1 MPRFLGLDFGTESVR
16 AVIVG
21 ADGSLHAT
29 AVAAFADRQI
39 TGASAAAMRLFG
51 SALAPH
57 WALQHPS
64 DWIDAA
70 ATAVR
75 EAIARSGIDNS
86 VSKSIAGIGVDFTSC
101 TMLPARLDGSP
112 LCLDPTP
119 PRADQPIAT
128 HPLSTLAPRP
138 HAWPKLW
145 KHHGAHDQA
154 QRITTLARQR
164 REPWLDRYGGS
175 VGLEWLFPK
184 ILEVIEGDAATA
196 TAAEVWLEA
205 GDWFVWQLI
214 GSPWMTEGG
223 GKGGAI
229 PASDLPRSTCQAGY
243 KALWSS
249 DTGYPSREFLT
260 GVHAQLADA
269 AVFKLP
275 GRHIAP
281 GVRAGLLCEAMAHRL
296 GLNAGIPVSAAI
308 IDAHAGVPG
317 AGVAAVGDMVLV
329 MGTSGCHMLLTD
341 RETHIRGVAGIV
353 RDGILPGHY
362 GIETGQAAM
371 GDAFDFVRRLT
382 GHTDFASLEQAAAD
396 IAPGADG
403 VVCIDWFNG
412 CRTPLMDGSLRGAFL
427 GLTLHHTPAH
437 LYRAVLEA
445 SACGLR
451 WIVETLRDAGVPV
464 ERFIAT
470 GGLPSRSPLFMKIV
484 ASTLNAPI
492 SIPTIEHG
500 PALGAAILGAL
511 AAGSADGGFDDVQQA
526 VTAMAG
532 RAARH
537 SPGLSSALLPVEP
550 VAEWLRVYEGVYGK
564 YRTICQVVR

>member
-16 AVIVG
+16 AVVVG
-21 ADGSLHAT
+21 ASGSLHAT
-29 AVAAFADRQI
+29 AVATFADRQI
-39 TGASAAAMRLFG
+39 TASSDAAARLFR
-51 SALAPH
+51 SPLAPH
-57 WALQHPS
+57 DALQHPA

-70 ATAVR
+70 VTAVR
-75 EAIARSGIDNS
+75 DAITRTDG
-86 VSKSIAGIGVDFTSC
+86 KPIAGIGVDFTSC
-101 TMLPARLDGSP
+101 TMLPARADGSP
-112 LCLDPTP
+112 LCLDLASPH
-119 PRADQPIAT
+119 AQSPIAR
-128 HPLSTLAPRP
+128 HPLSNLGPRP

-154 QRITTLARQR
+154 QRITTLARQH

-184 ILEVIEGDAATA
+184 MLEVIEGDAVTA
-196 TAAEVWLEA
+196 AAAEVWLEA

-214 GSPWMTEGG
+214 GSPWMTGG
-223 GKGGAI
+223 GGV

-243 KALWSS
+243 KALWSR

-260 GVHAQLADA
+260 NVHEGLADT
-269 AVFKLP
+269 AVNKLP
-275 GRHIAP
+275 GRHVAP
-281 GVRAGLLCEAMAHRL
+281 GVRAGSLCEVMARRM
-296 GLNAGIPVSAAI
+296 GLDSGIPISAAI

-317 AGVAAVGDMVLV
+317 AGVASAGDMVLV
-329 MGTSGCHMLLTD
+329 MGTSGCHMLLAVRD
-341 RETHIRGVAGIV
+341 AKINGVAGIV
-353 RDGILPGHY
+353 RDGILPGYY

-382 GHTDFASLEQAAAD
+382 GHADFATLERAAAD
-396 IAPGADG
+396 IPPGADG

-437 LYRAVLEA
+437 LYRAALEA

-470 GGLPSRSPLFMKIV
+470 GGLPSRSPLFMRII
-484 ASTLNAPI
+484 ASVLNAPI
-492 SIPTIEHG
+492 SIPSIEHG

-511 AAGSADGGFDDVQQA
+511 ACGKEHGGFDDAHEA

-532 RAARH
+532 
-537 SPGLSSALLPVEP
+537 SSTRRVVEP
-550 VAEWLRVYEGVYGK
+550 VREWMGMYEQVYGR
-564 YRTICQVVR
+564 YRAVAETQKLQGT